1 MKRFSLFAICMLAS
15 MLMKIRGDDEMP
27 GYNSDYNASVRE
39 LLRSIITN
47 PEFLSLDLLKQQQ
60 ILIRMYNIVERPDE
74 NWYRN
79 LVDLINQN
87 ISLKKNISSNNNNN
101 DSNSNNNNNR
111 QQQKKHDGDG
121 GDGDA
126 ASSSPS
132 QSQSPSQKVQYQKSC
147 FHCAVYNSKVLRKI
161 RN

>member
-1 MKRFSLFAICMLAS
+1 MKRFSFFAICMLAS
-15 MLMKIRGDDEMP
+15 MLMEIRGDDEMP

-39 LLRSIITN
+39 LLRSIVTN

-60 ILIRMYNIVERPDE
+60 ILIRLYNIVERPDE

-87 ISLKKNISSNNNNN
+87 ISTNNNN
-101 DSNSNNNNNR
+101 SNNSNR

-121 GDGDA
+121 GDA
-126 ASSSPS
+126 ASPP
-132 QSQSPSQKVQYQKSC
+132 SPSQKVQYQKSC
-147 FHCAVYNSKVLRKI
+147 FHCAAYNSKVLRKN

>member
-1 MKRFSLFAICMLAS
+1 MLIE
-15 MLMKIRGDDEMP
+15 IRGDDEMP
-27 GYNSDYNASVRE
+27 GYNSDYNSSVRE

-60 ILIRMYNIVERPDE
+60 ILIRMYNIVERADE

-87 ISLKKNISSNNNNN
+87 FSLKNNNNN
-101 DSNSNNNNNR
+101 NIDR
-111 QQQKKHDGDG
+111 QHQKKHDGD
-121 GDGDA
+121 DSDVT
-126 ASSSPS
+126 SPPS
-132 QSQSPSQKVQYQKSC
+132 QSQKVQYQKSC
-147 FHCAVYNSKVLRKI
+147 FHCAVYNSKLLKKI

>member
-15 MLMKIRGDDEMP
+15 MLMEIRGDDEMP

-87 ISLKKNISSNNNNN
+87 ISLKKNISTNSNNNN
-101 DSNSNNNNNR
+101 DSNSNNR
-111 QQQKKHDGDG
+111 QQQKKLDGDG